1 MPRPL
6 RRISVLLVGTV
17 ILVAGLAMLVLPGPG
32 LLLMGMAIAVLALEF
47 DWARRL
53 ADAAARTAR
62 GLAQRVGPAGRCLFH
77 GAVVEAAGCQLKT
90 LCSTP

>member
-1 MPRPL
+1 
-6 RRISVLLVGTV
+6 
-17 ILVAGLAMLVLPGPG
+17 MLVLPGPG

-62 GLAQRVGPAGRCLFH
+62 GLAQRVGLSRLG
-77 GAVVEAAGCQLKT
+77 GASSTEPSSKPLAA
-90 LCSTP
+90 SSRPSAPPPD